1 MPGREII
8 EEGRTSLSASKAP
21 SVTLRGVF
29 VRVVTFCDLA
39 TGGVFIGVMLLTVIE
54 TLAALLVE
62 DPSLAVNV
70 KLSDPV
76 YPRSGV

>member
-1 MPGREII
+1 MSII
-8 EEGRTSLSASKAP
+8 EERKDIVVSIKASQCNIE
-21 SVTLRGVF
+21 
-29 VRVVTFCDLA
+29 RVIVYHELITFCDLA

>member
-1 MPGREII
+1 MSP
-8 EEGRTSLSASKAP
+8 SLSLASRVMDTGV
-21 SVTLRGVF
+21 SLVVVTL
-29 VRVVTFCDLA
+29 CDLA

-54 TLAALLVE
+54 TFAALLVE

>member
-1 MPGREII
+1 M
-8 EEGRTSLSASKAP
+8 
-21 SVTLRGVF
+21 
-29 VRVVTFCDLA
+29 
-39 TGGVFIGVMLLTVIE
+39 GVMLLTVIE